1 MNSKEFEST
10 MDAFTELM
18 LTQEHDEEYPEA
30 ELFKEFVHIVDVWMR
45 ESFRMGASGS
55 GVPHVIEK
63 LRSANNPLATAT
75 ADAMQWSYRQGQ
87 GAR

>member
-10 MDAFTELM
+10 MDTFIKLM
-18 LTQEHDEEYPEA
+18 LTQEHEGYPEPQ
-30 ELFKEFVHIVDVWMR
+30 FKEFVHIVDVWMR
-45 ESFRMGASGS
+45 ESYRNGASGS

>member
-1 MNSKEFEST
+1 MNSKEFKST
-10 MDAFTELM
+10 MDTFTKLM
-18 LTQEHDEEYPEA
+18 LTQEHDPEPEYMG
-30 ELFKEFVHIVDVWMR
+30 FVHIVDVWMR

-75 ADAMQWSYRQGQ
+75 ADAMQWCYRQGIESR
-87 GAR
+87 G

>member
-10 MDAFTELM
+10 MDTFTKLM
-18 LTQEHDEEYPEA
+18 LTQEHEGFPET
-30 ELFKEFVHIVDVWMR
+30 EFKGFVHIVDTWMR

-75 ADAMQWSYRQGQ
+75 ADAMQWSYRQGKE
-87 GAR
+87 AR

>member
-1 MNSKEFEST
+1 MRSEEFKSM
-10 MDAFTELM
+10 MDAFTKLM
-18 LTQEHDEEYPEA
+18 LTQEHDPEA
-30 ELFKEFVHIVDVWMR
+30 EYMGFVHIVDVWMR

-55 GVPHVIEK
+55 GVPHVIAK

-87 GAR
+87 NAR